1 MKVRFIPLQANH
13 FNGYAISQ
21 PNTLYLIID
30 EVFKILAT
38 VNICFSPASALH
50 ISWVLWYQNVFS
62 KVKKNSLNI
71 T

>member
-13 FNGYAISQ
+13 FNGYAISK

-38 VNICFSPASALH
+38 VNICFSPASALD
-50 ISWVLWYQNVFS
+50 IS
-62 KVKKNSLNI
+62 
-71 T
+71 